1 MSLIVLDVGVWME
14 SAYPPDTSPPSVVS
28 PGYPAAAAPTPTAHL
43 STTSSALLLHSA
55 SSHDAS
61 PAPAADPRPPARSRL
76 LRRRS
81 AAHTPPAAYAH
92 TCSPPRGSPSKDARQ
107 SPRRPP

>member
-14 SAYPPDTSPPSVVS
+14 SAYPRDTSPPSVVS
-28 PGYPAAAAPTPTAHL
+28 PGYPAAATPTAHL
-43 STTSSALLLHSA
+43 STASSDLLLQSA

-61 PAPAADPRPPARSRL
+61 TAPAADPRPPARSRL